1 MPVDKLTGR
10 PSTRPL
16 EEYLLASIRGAGR
29 QSEVDEWTSLVI
41 RKVELS
47 KKKIFFFI
55 FCKNTHTSV
64 CAFKQGRL
72 HSPLKKSAGR
82 SEEVDANGRVCNYT
96 LPRKEEPPELDVEP
110 GAIVKKHPNLRL
122 SQELSRIR
130 RN

>member
-1 MPVDKLTGR
+1 MDKLTGR

-47 KKKIFFFI
+47 KKKKKNFFI

-82 SEEVDANGRVCNYT
+82 SEEVDANGRVCTYT
-96 LPRKEEPPELDVEP
+96 LPRKEETPEFDVEP
-110 GAIVKKHPNLRL
+110 GAISQEHPNLRL